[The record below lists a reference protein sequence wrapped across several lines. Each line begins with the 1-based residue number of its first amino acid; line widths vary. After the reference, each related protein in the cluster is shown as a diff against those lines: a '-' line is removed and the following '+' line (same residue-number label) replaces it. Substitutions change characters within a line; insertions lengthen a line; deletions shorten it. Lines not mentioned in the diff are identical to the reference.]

1 MDPSLFLTIICSS
14 TSLQGNMT
22 LYNQQ
27 VKSCTEMSAKLYV
40 TPDQGWVW
48 VVLAGAFLSNAICS
62 LYTLTGVFNVIFL
75 EVFEES
81 AAMTAWM
88 VGIHSALV
96 SLVGEFIFCN
106 IL

>member
-1 MDPSLFLTIICSS
+1 
-14 TSLQGNMT
+14 MT
-22 LYNQQ
+22 
-27 VKSCTEMSAKLYV
+27 VKPYV

-62 LYTLTGVFNVIFL
+62 LYTLTGVFNIIFL

-81 AAMTAWM
+81 VAMTAWL

-96 SLVGEFIFCN
+96 SLVGKN
-106 IL
+106 IYNLI